1 MSSIFQNAF
10 ISLAAT
16 HAANVDDGL
25 FNELPIT
32 SKAREFK
39 TYNWGGITNKI
50 QPYAQERH
58 CCQHNPLILLLF

>member
-16 HAANVDDGL
+16 HAANADDGL
-25 FNELPIT
+25 FSELPIT

-39 TYNWGGITNKI
+39 TYNWGGITSKI
-50 QPYAQERH
+50 
-58 CCQHNPLILLLF
+58 

>member
-16 HAANVDDGL
+16 HAANADDGL
-25 FNELPIT
+25 FSELPIT

-39 TYNWGGITNKI
+39 TYNWDGITSKI
-50 QPYAQERH
+50 
-58 CCQHNPLILLLF
+58 